1 MRRSGWRR
9 VARLRVKPSWGLPYE
24 RGHTVS
30 LYATAA
36 GYCLDVITHGLVR
49 TRSSKVLNT
58 AEVERRLGALKRAR
72 VPAFPCSPMAM
83 DASLVQL
90 TIEGEYS
97 TLTLGW
103 TGPAPDGAS
112 GLARFADWLL
122 GMVEDQ
128 DDD

>member
-30 LYATAA
+30 LYATAD
-36 GYCLDVITHGLVR
+36 GYCLDIITHGLVR

-72 VPAFPCSPMAM
+72 VPAFPCSPTAM
-83 DASLVQL
+83 DASLVHL
-90 TIEGEYS
+90 TIEGENS

-103 TGPAPDGAS
+103 SGAAPVGAS
-112 GLARFADWLL
+112 AINRFADWLFS
-122 GMVEDQ
+122 MVEE
-128 DDD
+128 